1 MCIRDRSYD
10 AFSRKQRVAGY
21 RIDQRLAGDWSVSS
35 SGRYSGISMH
45 RDVITG
51 HGLQPDLRT
60 LNRNTS
66 LSEETYHAITL
77 DNQVKGRFATGAL
90 QHELLAGI
98 SWERMRGRGDY
109 SQGAASPLDLYQ
121 PCLLYTSSALIS

>member
-1 MCIRDRSYD
+1 MGSLGSVPVAGSISPNPNGRVPLYTNIGEPSYD

-90 QHELLAGI
+90 QHL
-98 SWERMRGRGDY
+98 S
-109 SQGAASPLDLYQ
+109 
-121 PCLLYTSSALIS
+121 LIHI